1 MSTETTELTEVKPTK
16 TVDPVKSA
24 KMKEAADKRA
34 EQAKRMQE
42 KHLATLVRAQ
52 SKKGDLQNEFI
63 NSISGVKEAKRT
75 EADWNALV
83 ADGTLTQKFLDKIL
97 NRGEGNLENGFDFLL
112 EKAAY
117 KSKASGLPRQPK
129 GPDPVFGY
137 ACVRRLAGVEVD
149 NAGVKSIVP
158 TSELIQGEVENADK
172 SVSVV
177 EYTGS
182 QVAAAGVAVRTAM
195 DALLKSPEY
204 LILESCG
211 LDLEPYWRNLNNE
224 GQGGPRSADKG
235 TDVTSPTEE
244 VVA

>member
-1 MSTETTELTEVKPTK
+1 MSETVTTEKPTK
-16 TVDPVKSA
+16 EVDPVKSA
-24 KMKEAADKRA
+24 QAKERA
-34 EQAKRMQE
+34 EKKAEQTKRMQE

-63 NSISGVKEAKRT
+63 NSISGVKEAKKT
-75 EADWNALV
+75 EAEWAALV
-83 ADGTLTQKFLDKIL
+83 EAGTLTQKFVDKIL
-97 NRGEGNLENGFDFLL
+97 NRGEGNTENGFDFLL
-112 EKAAY
+112 AKPVY

-137 ACVRRLAGVEVD
+137 ACVRRLAGVETEVD
-149 NAGVKSIVP
+149 GKTTIVP
-158 TSELIQGEVENADK
+158 TTQMIQGEVENEDK

-177 EYTGS
+177 EYTGT

-195 DALLKSPEY
+195 DAILKSPEY

-224 GQGGPRSADKG
+224 GLGGPRSKD
-235 TDVTSPTEE
+235 TTEEVTSPTEE

>member
-1 MSTETTELTEVKPTK
+1 MSETATTEKTTK
-16 TVDPVKSA
+16 EVDPVKSA
-24 KMKEAADKRA
+24 QAKERA
-34 EQAKRMQE
+34 EKKAEQVARMRE

-75 EADWNALV
+75 EAEWKALV
-83 ADGTLTQKFLDKIL
+83 EDGTLTQKFLDKIL
-97 NRGEGNLENGFDFLL
+97 NKGEGNLENGFDFLL
-112 EKAAY
+112 EKPVY

-137 ACVRRLAGVEVD
+137 ACVRKLAGIEIVD
-149 NAGVKSIVP
+149 GEGKTSIVP
-158 TSELIQGEVENADK
+158 TTEILQGEVENADK
-172 SVSVV
+172 TVSVV
-177 EYTGS
+177 EYTGA

-195 DALLKSPEY
+195 DALLKSPDY
-204 LILESCG
+204 LILESLG

-224 GQGGPRSADKG
+224 GQGGPRSKDA
-235 TDVTSPTEE
+235 TETSEVTSPTEE